1 MRADSCPFY
10 VRSLMKDSKNY
21 EIGPMFCGEEG
32 HITIRSLTGL
42 MLDISTIQANRVEK
56 NLKFMDNKV
65 WLLYSWDIE
74 ISKPIKEGCEIK
86 ITTIPTHNMKRFFAY
101 RNFIVENHGGIL
113 AKAKAAFIL
122 FDKVKQRAAIIDKD
136 VIASYG
142 ESPEIYEGRPYEKVD
157 DFEVAKEISIRRAD
171 FDKNHHV
178 NNGIYFDYI
187 KEIPGLDEE
196 KISYIK
202 MIYKNQIKNE
212 EKVGLFYKK
221 GQDKIDFKIGS
232 EIDHAYGMVE
242 YV

>member
-21 EIGPMFCGEEG
+21 EIGPMFCGENG
-32 HITIRSLTGL
+32 HITMRSLTSL
-42 MLDISTIQANRVEK
+42 MVDISTIQAERVEK
-56 NLKFMDNKV
+56 NLEVMDHKV

-86 ITTIPTHNMKRFFAY
+86 ITTIPTHMKRFFAY
-101 RNFIVENHGGIL
+101 RNFLIESSGEIL
-113 AKAKAAFIL
+113 AKAKGTFIL
-122 FDKVKQRAAIIDKD
+122 FDKVKQRAAIINKK
-136 VIASYG
+136 VLAAYG
-142 ESPEIYEGRPYEKVD
+142 ESPEIYTGRNYKKIGNFEKSELV
-157 DFEVAKEISIRRAD
+157 SIRRAD

-212 EKVGLFYKK
+212 EKVGLFYKESPK
-221 GQDKIDFKIGS
+221 KIDFKIGS

>member
-1 MRADSCPFY
+1 M
-10 VRSLMKDSKNY
+10 
-21 EIGPMFCGEEG
+21 
-32 HITIRSLTGL
+32 
-42 MLDISTIQANRVEK
+42 
-56 NLKFMDNKV
+56 
-65 WLLYSWDIE
+65 
-74 ISKPIKEGCEIK
+74 
-86 ITTIPTHNMKRFFAY
+86 
-101 RNFIVENHGGIL
+101 
-113 AKAKAAFIL
+113 AA
-122 FDKVKQRAAIIDKD
+122 
-136 VIASYG
+136 YG
-142 ESPEIYEGRPYEKVD
+142 ESPEFYTGRNYKKIGNFEKSELV
-157 DFEVAKEISIRRAD
+157 SIRRAD

-196 KISYIK
+196 KIFYIK